1 MVETDAGPNEVEL
14 VTVAGSGF
22 EDQLVDDLL
31 PDDVDWR
38 RLLAEYPLVS
48 LAAAGVG
55 GYLLGRV
62 RGAAIVTALAAFAS
76 DTLSRNVN
84 SLLGEDVL

>member
-1 MVETDAGPNEVEL
+1 MEDAQDLVQEHVE
-14 VTVAGSGF
+14 SGGGTGF
-22 EDQLVDDLL
+22 ADRLVDDLL

-38 RLLAEYPLVS
+38 RLVVEYPIAS

-62 RGAAIVTALAAFAS
+62 RGSAIVAALAAFAS
-76 DTLSRNVN
+76 ETVSRNVN
-84 SLLGEDVL
+84 SVLGEDVL

>member
-1 MVETDAGPNEVEL
+1 MAEAEDRAQEISS
-14 VTVAGSGF
+14 GSSAF
-22 EDQLVDDLL
+22 ADQLVDDLL
-31 PDDVDWR
+31 PDEIDWR
-38 RLLAEYPLVS
+38 RLVTQYPVAS

-62 RGAAIVTALAAFAS
+62 RGGPIVAALAGFAS
-76 DTLSRNVN
+76 ETVSRNVN

>member
-1 MVETDAGPNEVEL
+1 MAGTDVGPDEVAPIAG
-14 VTVAGSGF
+14 AGSGF
-22 EDQLVDDLL
+22 ADQLVDDLL
-31 PDDVDWR
+31 PDEFNWR
-38 RLLAEYPLVS
+38 RLLREYPLPS

-55 GYLLGRV
+55 GYLLGRT
-62 RGAAIVTALAAFAS
+62 RGGVVVAALAAFAS